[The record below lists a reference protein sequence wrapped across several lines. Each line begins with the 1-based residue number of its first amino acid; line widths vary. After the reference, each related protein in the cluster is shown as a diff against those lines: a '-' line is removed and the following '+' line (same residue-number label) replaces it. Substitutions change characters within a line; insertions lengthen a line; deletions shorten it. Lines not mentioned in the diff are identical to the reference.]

1 MAREPVPASTTRG
14 RRALSLV
21 ASAAVLALAI
31 GLAAPRAL
39 AQDAPTGAGNLP
51 DLGGTPQSSGQ
62 PAAQGTE
69 GQGNASVASSLGR
82 FGDPGG
88 VRAALAQR
96 GVTYSFVFIG
106 EVLGNATGGV
116 RRGSIAE
123 GRLDLQLNV
132 DLGKAIGLDGATL
145 HANGYEILGRGLS
158 GRNLDNLSPVSNIEA
173 LPSTRLYEAWIE
185 QVLLDGKVGIKAG
198 QIGADTEFF
207 VSQYA
212 TLFVNST
219 FGWPNI
225 TSYDLP
231 SGGPAYPLATPGLRL
246 RLSPTATWTLLAGVF
261 DGDPAGAARL
271 GSDAD
276 PQVLDPNGTNF
287 RVTDPPLAIAEAA
300 LTYGDKD
307 GRLLPGIL
315 KFGGWEHFGRFA
327 DDVPTASG
335 LTLGAGTGR
344 LKGNDG
350 IYGIVDQTLYRLPG
364 TEDGSVSAFARL
376 SGSPGDRNLV
386 SFYADAG
393 ITEQGLVPGR
403 ADDTAGLSFA
413 YTQVSPA
420 ARRTDREER
429 ADLGMPYPVRSNEVL
444 FEATYQAQVVP
455 GFTIQPDVQ
464 YVIRPGGLIPDPSS
478 ASVRP
483 IRDEAVFGLR
493 ATVQY

>member
-1 MAREPVPASTTRG
+1 MTRGPAPASTSG
-14 RRALSLV
+14 RRRAPSLLASVAATALAARLAV
-21 ASAAVLALAI
+21 APASA
-31 GLAAPRAL
+31 
-39 AQDAPTGAGNLP
+39 QDTPTGAGNLP

-62 PAAQGTE
+62 PSAQGTE
-69 GQGNASVASSLGR
+69 EQGNASIASSLGR

-88 VRAALAQR
+88 VRAALARR
-96 GVTYSFVFIG
+96 GVERWAGMFVD
-106 EVLGNATGGV
+106 VLNV
-116 RRGSIAE
+116 SIAE

-145 HANGYEILGRGLS
+145 HANGYEILGQGLS
-158 GRNLDNLSPVSNIEA
+158 RRDLGNLSPASNIEA

-185 QVLLDGKVGIKAG
+185 QVLLAGRVGIKAG

-219 FGWPNI
+219 YGWPNI

-231 SGGPAYPLATPGLRL
+231 SGGPAYPLAAPGLRL
-246 RLSPTATWTLLAGVF
+246 RLSPDAKWTLLAGVF

-271 GSDAD
+271 GGDAD
-276 PQVLDPNGTNF
+276 PQALDPNGTSF

-307 GRLLPGIL
+307 GTLLPGTV

-327 DDVPTASG
+327 EDVPTAAG
-335 LTLGAGTGR
+335 LTLGAGTGSLR
-344 LKGNDG
+344 GNDG
-350 IYGIVDQTLYRLPG
+350 IYGIVDQTLYRVPG
-364 TEDGSVSAFARL
+364 REDGSVSVFARL

-393 ITEQGLVPGR
+393 VTEQGLVPGR

-429 ADLGMPYPVRSNEVL
+429 AVLGMPYPVRSNEVL

-455 GFTIQPDVQ
+455 GFTLQPDVQ
-464 YVIRPGGLIPDPSS
+464 YVIRPGGGIPDPSS
-478 ASVRP
+478 ESVRP

>member
-1 MAREPVPASTTRG
+1 MTGGSVPISISG
-14 RRALSLV
+14 SRRAPSI
-21 ASAAVLALAI
+21 AAAVLAAS
-31 GLAAPRAL
+31 LAAAPAA
-39 AQDAPTGAGNLP
+39 AQGAPTGAGNLP

-69 GQGNASVASSLGR
+69 GQGNSSIASSLGR

-88 VRAALAQR
+88 VRAALEKR

-132 DLGKAIGLDGATL
+132 DLGKAMGLDGVTL
-145 HANGYEILGRGLS
+145 HANGYEILGQGLS
-158 GRNLDNLSPVSNIEA
+158 RRNLDNLSPASNIEA
-173 LPSTRLYEAWIE
+173 LPSTRLYEAWVE

-246 RLSPTATWTLLAGVF
+246 RLSPTAKWTLLAGVF
-261 DGDPAGAARL
+261 DGDPSGTARS
-271 GSDAD
+271 GGDAD
-276 PQVLDPNGTNF
+276 PQALDPTGTNF
-287 RVTDPPLAIAEAA
+287 RVTDPPLGLAETA
-300 LTYGDKD
+300 LTTGDKD
-307 GRLLPGIL
+307 GPLLPGTV
-315 KFGGWEHFGRFA
+315 KVGGWEHFGRFA
-327 DDVPTASG
+327 RDIPTAGG

-344 LKGNDG
+344 LRGNDG
-350 IYGIVDQTLYRLPG
+350 IYGIADQTLYRVPG
-364 TEDGSVSAFARL
+364 TEDASVSIFARL

-393 ITEQGLVPGR
+393 VTEQGLVPGR

-429 ADLGMPYPVRSNEVL
+429 AELGLPYPVRSNEVL

-464 YVIRPGGLIPDPSS
+464 YVIRPGGRIPDPSGEG
-478 ASVRP
+478 VRP